1 MGDGHVVGIGEVRG
15 VPKEVRKELEEL
27 IRQGWTLRAQGH
39 KYRLYC
45 PCGDR
50 SGQFRVDGTV
60 DGGTLLARIRR
71 NVALC
76 PNRHQLMK

>member
-1 MGDGHVVGIGEVRG
+1 MGDGHVVQVGAVKG
-15 VPKEVRKELEEL
+15 VPKEVRKELESL
-27 IRQGWTLRAQGH
+27 IRKGWVLREQGH

-50 SGQFRVDGTV
+50 TGQFPIGGTV

-76 PNRHQLMK
+76 PGRHSLMK